1 MNERPAGRPQEVV
14 VIRARRSGTAVFAV
28 LTIVWALALAASVSA
43 QPTPSGKIAGGVFF
57 GVLIAA
63 TAGGWAAI
71 NRRRSQLEVGHEA
84 IVYRKGTAAPGALRR
99 AHGESLRILPRLG
112 DRSVVRQAHLILLGS
127 GGIVSLAGF
136 SPDGVRRACEAK
148 GWRFDG
154 GAELAVRDVQ
164 SFLHGG
170 RSAEA
175 AQLIEL
181 FGPFPDAAADGDPG
195 TSLEAAVLEEYG
207 DKLIRR
213 NRSAAAD
220 TYRRAA
226 AAQRAFAARAVSA
239 DEGAARM
246 AQADRIDGKAR
257 G

>member
-1 MNERPAGRPQEVV
+1 MQQRPAGRPQEVV
-14 VIRARRSGTAVFAV
+14 LIRARRSGTAVFAV

-71 NRRRSQLEVGHEA
+71 NRRRSQLGVGHDA

-99 AHGESLRILPRLG
+99 AHGESLRILPRLSG
-112 DRSVVRQAHLILLGS
+112 RSAYLILLGS

-136 SPDGVRRACEAK
+136 SPDNVRRACEAQ

-175 AQLIEL
+175 AQLIQM

-213 NRSAAAD
+213 NRSAAGDA
-220 TYRRAA
+220 YRRAA
-226 AAQRAFAARAVSA
+226 AAQRSFAARAASA
-239 DEGAARM
+239 DESAGRM